1 MAIGNEIEK
10 RGHIKGFKEE
20 INKAARENK
29 DTFFSWFNAAENV
42 DEAFIRGQW
51 DFLYHIAYPLT
62 RCISYPEKLTA
73 LEIGHG
79 GGRVLA
85 AASKSFGRVIGVD
98 IHEENDLVTEELT
111 KRGYGNFALKTGNG
125 CSLPVDDA
133 TVDVVY
139 SFIVLQH
146 IEKMAFFEEYVRES
160 FRVLR
165 PGGVAMLYFGRFA
178 KFSGYRHS
186 RILYLVDKLLEGL
199 VFWQGYREI
208 PAAVND
214 MNLLITLRH
223 AKGVVQKA
231 GFTVLG
237 SYGSRRKIPDGTHIY
252 GLQHGLLLKKPEKA
266 AHPGRL

>member
-1 MAIGNEIEK
+1 
-10 RGHIKGFKEE
+10 
-20 INKAARENK
+20 
-29 DTFFSWFNAAENV
+29 
-42 DEAFIRGQW
+42 
-51 DFLYHIAYPLT
+51 
-62 RCISYPEKLTA
+62 
-73 LEIGHG
+73 
-79 GGRVLA
+79 
-85 AASKSFGRVIGVD
+85 
-98 IHEENDLVTEELT
+98 
-111 KRGYGNFALKTGNG
+111 
-125 CSLPVDDA
+125 
-133 TVDVVY
+133 
-139 SFIVLQH
+139 
-146 IEKMAFFEEYVRES
+146 
-160 FRVLR
+160 
-165 PGGVAMLYFGRFA
+165 MLYFGRFA